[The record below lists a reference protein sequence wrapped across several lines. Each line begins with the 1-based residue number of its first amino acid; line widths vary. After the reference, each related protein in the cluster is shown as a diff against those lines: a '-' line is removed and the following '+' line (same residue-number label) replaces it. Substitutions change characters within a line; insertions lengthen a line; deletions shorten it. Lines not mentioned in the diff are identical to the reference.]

1 MSLRILIVEDDPLT
15 VRLMRAAVVPLGHK
29 VLTIEDGRNA
39 AAQVETQKFDLLFVS
54 LGLAEPGG
62 LELTRQTRRSNLNRD
77 VAIVALSPTNSVKTV
92 RNAFRAGATL
102 VLTKPLARAHLVP
115 ILTAMDR
122 PGWKDQRHAARMPL
136 FAPVN
141 CEWNNQQFALCSLNI
156 SESGM
161 LLEPAIDAEIGQE
174 LGLQFEIGE
183 AQTALHARARIVRK
197 EGGERMGVEF
207 TGLAPEDKNAIQLH
221 ILGRLRGPTRASK
234 PLRVKLPR
242 LFPRNG

>member
-1 MSLRILIVEDDPLT
+1 MSLRILIVEDDAPTL
-15 VRLMRAAVVPLGHK
+15 RLMRAAVIPLGHK
-29 VLTIEDGRNA
+29 VLTIEDARKA
-39 AAQVETQKFDLLFVS
+39 AAQVESQKLDVLFVS
-54 LGLAEPGG
+54 LNLAASGG
-62 LELTRQTRRSNLNRD
+62 LELAHQTRSSDLNRD
-77 VAIVALSPTNSVKTV
+77 VAIVALSPTSDIETL
-92 RNAFRAGATL
+92 RNAYRAGATM

-141 CEWNNQQFALCSLNI
+141 CQWNDQQFALCSLNI

-161 LLEPAIDAEIGQE
+161 LLEPAIDAEIGQDV
-174 LGLQFEIGE
+174 GLQFEIGE
-183 AQTALHARARIVRK
+183 AQTPLHVHARVVRK

-207 TGLAPEDKNAIQLH
+207 TGLAPVEKNAIQLH

-234 PLRVKLPR
+234 PLHVKPAR
-242 LFPRNG
+242 LFHRND